1 MTLYILN
8 THTGDTF
15 KTDNIDTLISELK
28 NMDIDFGNLTDN
40 ADYGEGLE
48 ETRNFIL
55 DELRQ
60 PTHEKIYKIRGFP
73 FEDFIILFQYIG
85 FIVACCIV
93 TGKQIGRAHV

>member
-40 ADYGEGLE
+40 ADLS
-48 ETRNFIL
+48 
-55 DELRQ
+55 
-60 PTHEKIYKIRGFP
+60 
-73 FEDFIILFQYIG
+73 
-85 FIVACCIV
+85 
-93 TGKQIGRAHV
+93 